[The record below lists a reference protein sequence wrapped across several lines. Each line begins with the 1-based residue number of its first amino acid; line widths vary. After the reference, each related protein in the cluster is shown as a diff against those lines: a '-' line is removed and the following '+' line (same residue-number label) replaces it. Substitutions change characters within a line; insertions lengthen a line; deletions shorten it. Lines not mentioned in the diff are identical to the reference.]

1 MEGADLAPSRAVVTV
16 PAISPFSPMSAAS
29 LKTMGTSKEARS
41 YSGGSQRFPNM
52 MLLRIGVFLGVH
64 AGILLGV
71 MAFL

>member
-1 MEGADLAPSRAVVTV
+1 
-16 PAISPFSPMSAAS
+16 
-29 LKTMGTSKEARS
+29 
-41 YSGGSQRFPNM
+41 M

>member
-1 MEGADLAPSRAVVTV
+1 MDLGPDRAVMMV
-16 PAISPFSPMSAAS
+16 PAISPFSPMSTAR
-29 LKTMGTSKEARS
+29 LHDDGTSKRAPS
-41 YSGGSQRFPNM
+41 YSRGSQRFPNM